1 MNKKLISILT
11 VLILFISIS
20 IAWSFTN
27 VIVVD
32 RTPFKYKKMTITT
45 DAVSSLNATFA
56 NNSGAVFL
64 TIETNSIRYKIE
76 GGDPTSTD
84 GHLISSAISQNLWLH
99 DRHAIR
105 NLKMIAIDGNSTV
118 HVTYYRTNR

>member
-1 MNKKLISILT
+1 MNKK
-11 VLILFISIS
+11 FISTLITLMLFVLVS

-32 RTPFKYKKMTITT
+32 RTPFKYKKMNILTS
-45 DAVSSLNATFA
+45 AVSSLNATFA

-84 GHLISSAISQNLWLH
+84 GHLVSSAVFQNLWLH
-99 DRHAIR
+99 DRSAIR
-105 NLKMIAIDGNSTV
+105 NLKMIAIDGNSTA